1 MGLYIGSHCGRKGML
16 LVNQI
21 KVYPNYTYDEL
32 RKKAAAVLKVFET
45 EIKFVKIEKLSIDA
59 RKKPEIFYILSLLVD
74 VQNENSVLKRCAPDR
89 VSLYKEIKYTPSAD
103 GTERLINRPVVIGAG
118 PAGLFCA
125 YYLAKYGYK
134 PIVFERGY
142 DIDVRTKDVEEFFRT
157 GILKRNSNVQFGEG
171 GAGAFSDGKLN
182 TLVKDHF
189 GRNRAILELFVECG
203 ADENILTDAK
213 PHIGTDVLVTVIKNL
228 RAKIKSFGGEFRF
241 NAEVTDIDFTDDKV
255 SGIVINK
262 NIKHPADVCVLAI
275 GHSARNT
282 FSMLYDKQVKLS
294 QKEFAVG
301 FRVEHDRKF
310 IDDAMY
316 GADNKFTKFLP
327 TATYK
332 LTYKASNDR
341 GVYSFCMCPGGYV
354 VNASSEMSRT
364 CVNGMSY
371 KARDSRHS
379 NSAIIVTV
387 GSKDFKS
394 DHPLAGMYFQQ
405 KIEENAYNLAGG
417 AIPVEYYKDFKNE
430 VETGLTDLNNVEP
443 DEMLSISPECKG
455 RFLYSRLSEILPH
468 ELNETFVEGMEYFDR
483 IIPGFAADNVI
494 MSGIESRT
502 SSPIRIERD
511 EAFESVS
518 HKGLYPAGEGA
529 GYAGGIMSAAMDG
542 MKVFEAIAAKYRSFE
557 EKTDDD
563 R

>member
-1 MGLYIGSHCGRKGML
+1 MGLYIGSDRRRKGML

-32 RKKAAAVLKVFET
+32 RKKAAAVLKVFDSD
-45 EIKFVKIEKLSIDA
+45 INFVKIEKLSIDA
-59 RKKPEIFYILSLLVD
+59 RKKPEIFFILSLLVD
-74 VQNENSVLKRCAPDR
+74 VKNENSVLKRCPVDR
-89 VSLYKEIKYTPSAD
+89 VSLYKEIKYSPIVNGS
-103 GTERLINRPVVIGAG
+103 ERLNNRPVIIGAG

-125 YYLAKYGYK
+125 YYLAKYGYR

-142 DIDVRTKDVEEFFRT
+142 DIDIRTKDVEEFFRT
-157 GILKRNSNVQFGEG
+157 GVLKRNSNVQFGEG

-189 GRNRAILELFVECG
+189 GRNKAVLELFVECG

-213 PHIGTDVLVTVIKNL
+213 PHIGTDVLVDVIKNL
-228 RAKIKSFGGEFRF
+228 RNKIKSFGGEFRF
-241 NAEVTDIDFTDDKV
+241 NAEVTDINFKDGKV
-255 SGIVINK
+255 SEIVINK
-262 NIKHPADVCVLAI
+262 NIKYPAEVCVLAI

-282 FSMLYDKQVKLS
+282 FSMLYDKDIKLS

-316 GADNKFTKFLP
+316 GENNKFTKFLP

-332 LTYKASNDR
+332 LTYKASNGR

-387 GSKDFKS
+387 DTKDFGS

-430 VETGLTDLNNVEP
+430 VISGLTDLNNVEP
-443 DEMLSISPECKG
+443 DDMLSISPECKG
-455 RFLYSRLSEILPH
+455 RFLYSRLSDILPY
-468 ELNETFVEGMEYFDR
+468 EINETFVEGMEYFDR

-494 MSGIESRT
+494 LSGIESRT

-511 EAFESVS
+511 ELFESVS

-542 MKVFEAIAAKYRSFE
+542 MKVFEAIAAKYKCFE
-557 EKTDDD
+557 EMINDD
-563 R
+563 